1 MATTTKR
8 TLEKRAAR
16 IRMKSEM
23 LNYLPS
29 PKEDSY
35 GSPLEYA
42 KYTWGYEED
51 RFTTDEAFRNRCEQE
66 YSAYKEGIAA
76 FNDLLSDIYYML
88 E

>member
-1 MATTTKR
+1 MATATKK
-8 TLEKRAAR
+8 TLEERAAR

-23 LNYLPS
+23 LTYLPS

-35 GSPLEYA
+35 GSALEYS
-42 KYTWGYEED
+42 KSTWGYEAD
-51 RFTTDEAFRNRCEQE
+51 RFTTDESFRNRCTQE

-76 FNDLLSDIYYML
+76 FNDLLSDIYSML